1 MIKGLLP
8 SVISIKR
15 RVDVM
20 ILEFIRLLSFI
31 NRRIFRSEFV
41 ESLGPT
47 KIVFMITI
55 APWIFIAEFYA
66 LFFVSVVT
74 APVYIIK
81 IIHRVVMK
89 IAEVYR

>member
-1 MIKGLLP
+1 M
-8 SVISIKR
+8 
-15 RVDVM
+15 
-20 ILEFIRLLSFI
+20 
-31 NRRIFRSEFV
+31 

-47 KIVFMITI
+47 KIVFMMTI

-89 IAEVYR
+89 IAEIYR

>member
-1 MIKGLLP
+1 
-8 SVISIKR
+8 
-15 RVDVM
+15 M
-20 ILEFIRLLSFI
+20 ILEFIRLLNFI
-31 NRRIFRSEFV
+31 NRRIFRSEFIA
-41 ESLGPT
+41 SLGPM